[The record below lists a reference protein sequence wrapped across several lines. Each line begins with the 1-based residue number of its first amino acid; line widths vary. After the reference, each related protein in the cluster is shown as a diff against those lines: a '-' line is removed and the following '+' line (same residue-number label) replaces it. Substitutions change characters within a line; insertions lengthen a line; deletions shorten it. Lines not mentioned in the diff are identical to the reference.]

1 MPQSL
6 SNLLVH
12 LIFSTAERDPF
23 LKDSVLRSELHRY
36 LGGMIN
42 QKGGHAIAV
51 GGVEDH
57 VHLCF
62 ALPRTMALADL
73 VRDLKRA
80 SSLWIKERDPTLH
93 NFSWQGGY
101 GAFSVGQ
108 TETPQVVSYINQQ
121 EEHHRKR
128 SFQDEYRAFLVKYHI
143 SYDERYVWD

>member
-12 LIFSTAERDPF
+12 LIFSTAHREPF
-23 LKDSVLRSELHRY
+23 LKDESLRSELHRY
-36 LGGMIN
+36 LGGLIN
-42 QKGGHAIAV
+42 KNGGQVLAV

-62 ALPRTMALADL
+62 ALPRTMALADMA
-73 VRDLKRA
+73 RELKRA
-80 SSLWIKERDPTLH
+80 SSLWIKEREPLQQQ
-93 NFSWQGGY
+93 FAWQGGY

-108 TETPQVVSYINQQ
+108 METPQVISYINQQ

-128 SFQDEYRAFLVKYHI
+128 SFQEEYRAFLEKYQI
-143 SYDERYVWD
+143 PYDERYVWD